1 MQFLSVRE
9 FNSSLRKTRATL
21 KAHKKLVLTRNGKPS
36 MLVLDIAGQ
45 DFENV
50 IDTINRAE
58 AVRLL
63 GNIQLQASRAGLD
76 DISLDEI
83 NNEIKEYRKSK
94 AKNAS
99 RIRH

>member
-1 MQFLSVRE
+1 
-9 FNSSLRKTRATL
+9 
-21 KAHKKLVLTRNGKPS
+21 

-58 AVRLL
+58 AVRLF

-83 NNEIKEYRKSK
+83 NSEIKEYRKNK

-99 RIRH
+99 RVRH